1 VRGFFDNALLRC
13 FVAATATGRH
23 LGLDAK
29 AVCGLMKFRFA
40 ISNKRVHG
48 QTCRA
53 EQCRPFVTISKPPD
67 ALDTLALDTLC
78 GLVGNTV
85 PEALVENISFGIEDR
100 YETMKSGSAELRSY

>member
-1 VRGFFDNALLRC
+1 
-13 FVAATATGRH
+13 
-23 LGLDAK
+23 
-29 AVCGLMKFRFA
+29 M
-40 ISNKRVHG
+40 
-48 QTCRA
+48 
-53 EQCRPFVTISKPPD
+53 TISKPPD